1 MTTTKVTA
9 RLTPQ
14 RNVGIIFSTLG
25 FLLWVAI
32 WAQTMQGTRAA
43 SVLDM
48 TSPVLLTA
56 ISLAFTIRRYRAD

>member
-32 WAQTMQGTRAA
+32 WSQVLRGTRQA
-43 SVLDM
+43 SALDVVF
-48 TSPVLLTA
+48 PVIFTAVSLL
-56 ISLAFTIRRYRAD
+56 FTVRALRAD